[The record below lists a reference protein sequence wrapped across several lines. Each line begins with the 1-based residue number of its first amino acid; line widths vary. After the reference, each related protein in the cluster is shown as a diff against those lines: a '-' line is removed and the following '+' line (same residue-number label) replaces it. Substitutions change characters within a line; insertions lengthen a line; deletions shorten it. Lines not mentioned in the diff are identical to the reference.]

1 MSADLSIGTHL
12 QLGMQALERGDRPAA
27 FAAFSAIPAPDW
39 AVLVLQFP
47 MLSDVI
53 RDLSLPAT
61 DRLSATAETVVV
73 SANASAHSGQ
83 PRRMYGYDEHDD
95 DLMALADAVLV
106 REYR

>member
-27 FAAFSAIPAPDW
+27 FAAFSAISAQDW

-47 MLSDVI
+47 MLPDVI
-53 RDLSLPAT
+53 RDLSLPAP
-61 DRLSATAETVVV
+61 DLSGTAETVVV
-73 SANASAHSGQ
+73 SANASAHGGR
-83 PRRMYGYDEHDD
+83 PRRMYGHDEHVD
-95 DLMALADAVLV
+95 DLMAIADAVLV